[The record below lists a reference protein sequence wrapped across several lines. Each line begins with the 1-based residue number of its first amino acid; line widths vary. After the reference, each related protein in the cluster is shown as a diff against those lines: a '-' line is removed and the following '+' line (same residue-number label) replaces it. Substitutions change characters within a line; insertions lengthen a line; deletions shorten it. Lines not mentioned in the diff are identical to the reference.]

1 MTPPGAVIPGAT
13 VTVTNAGTSV
23 AHTVQTA
30 ADGGYVVPA
39 LPPGTYDIKVTSGNF
54 QPYETKAEVTVGA
67 HVVVDSQLSLQAQ
80 STTVE
85 VVAQG
90 GTEVNTQTQEVSQVV
105 DSDQILNLPSLTR
118 NPYDFVAL
126 AEMSAAATV
135 EWRAGMARLPTT
147 AKTKPTAVSATRS
160 RAARFRD
167 GSPAGWRRKTNIFNT
182 DVALYVPQD
191 AVLEF
196 RVITNNFDAQYGRAS
211 GGVINLV
218 TKSGTNAF
226 HGDAWEF
233 NRLSA
238 YTANTYANV
247 INGVPKGIYARNDF
261 GYTIGGPAIKNKL
274 FFFQSTEWLRVRSG
288 ADLQAY
294 VPTPQLIAASAP
306 NTPL

>member
-1 MTPPGAVIPGAT
+1 MNRNRFFSFAPLFTAVVTILLAGLFVDRPAFAQVEAGVISGTVHDSSGAVIPGAT

-126 AEMSAAATV
+126 AGNVSSGD
-135 EWRAGMARLPTT
+135 RGMASGNGQVADKGQNQTDRGVGYALNGRRTSGRKSCWMAPKIPTSSTRTSRSTSRRMRCLSFALSRITLTPST
-147 AKTKPTAVSATRS
+147 A
-160 RAARFRD
+160 
-167 GSPAGWRRKTNIFNT
+167 
-182 DVALYVPQD
+182 
-191 AVLEF
+191 
-196 RVITNNFDAQYGRAS
+196 
-211 GGVINLV
+211 
-218 TKSGTNAF
+218 
-226 HGDAWEF
+226 
-233 NRLSA
+233 
-238 YTANTYANV
+238 
-247 INGVPKGIYARNDF
+247 
-261 GYTIGGPAIKNKL
+261 
-274 FFFQSTEWLRVRSG
+274 
-288 ADLQAY
+288 
-294 VPTPQLIAASAP
+294 AP
-306 NTPL
+306 REA